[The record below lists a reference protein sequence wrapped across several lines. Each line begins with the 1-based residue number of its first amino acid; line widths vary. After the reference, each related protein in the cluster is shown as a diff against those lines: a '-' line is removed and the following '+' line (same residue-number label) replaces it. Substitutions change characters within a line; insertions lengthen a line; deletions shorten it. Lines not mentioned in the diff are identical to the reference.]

1 MEKDEIWAIFTS
13 SENVKNHLSRFQI
26 KRKENKDLFD
36 NKKRGNKIILKKGTV
51 FWSLFVRALANS
63 GSFEFYSIY

>member
-26 KRKENKDLFD
+26 KRKENKDFFD
-36 NKKRGNKIILKKGTV
+36 NKKRGNKIILKNNI
-51 FWSLFVRALANS
+51 L
-63 GSFEFYSIY
+63 EFIR